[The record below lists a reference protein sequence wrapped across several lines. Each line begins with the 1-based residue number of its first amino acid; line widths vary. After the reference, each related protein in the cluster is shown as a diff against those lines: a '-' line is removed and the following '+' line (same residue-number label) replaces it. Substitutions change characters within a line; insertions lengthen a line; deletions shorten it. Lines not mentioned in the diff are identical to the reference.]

1 MSTPTAKTEAAPLRV
16 VPEPERSGRTG
27 ILLFQTLIL
36 TWAAAW
42 LTLVVTNNINDF
54 GTNRSLIAGMLT
66 MDELAADDVFGNG
79 IEWRA
84 MPEGLAVPALIGVI
98 AYQLLS
104 IVLLWR
110 GAVFAI
116 KTLVRRE
123 PALAAPA
130 LRAANLGLTA
140 LAGLFAVFLC
150 GGMWFGYWMKMG
162 PVQMV
167 HLTGL
172 IISILAVIVVNLPGS
187 RDRS

>member
-1 MSTPTAKTEAAPLRV
+1 VSTPTANHTEAPLRV
-16 VPEPERSGRTG
+16 VPEPERSGPTG

-54 GTNRSLIAGMLT
+54 GTNRSLIAAMFS
-66 MDELAADDVFGNG
+66 MDELAADAVLGNG

-104 IVLLWR
+104 ITLLWR

-116 KTLVRRE
+116 KTLLRRDPVL
-123 PALAAPA
+123 PARA

-140 LAGLFAVFLC
+140 FAGLFVVFLC

-172 IISILAVIVVNLPGS
+172 IIALLAAIVVNLPVA
-187 RDRS
+187 RERS